1 LEIYTLSSGKTEN
14 EVALETFLTRLDEL
28 PRVIGPEATPVI
40 EKVKQGILEGLAARD
55 RGDLVAVTV
64 AIAGAMEEIA
74 RLGESLD
81 GPEGQLMQGLAAQFI
96 SGMARNDVTTMEQNL
111 ERIQNRAGKPKPRTR
126 E

>member
-1 LEIYTLSSGKTEN
+1 MSSGKTEN
-14 EVALETFLTRLDEL
+14 EFALETFLTRLDEL

>member
-14 EVALETFLTRLDEL
+14 EFALETFLTRLDEL